1 MLPLPGGDSHTWE
14 ALEGG
19 KGGGVE
25 GGEGRGGESQ
35 QGTPHV
41 RSVRFPLSEGLS
53 PFYGRSES
61 KVKRRRGSTRLP
73 LLSLYTRST
82 FLSLPSSS
90 VAALSPLEIRAT
102 TKAEVWTSPRA
113 CHDSLGFTE
122 ILLASLPPKASH
134 PPTPPRTP
142 KLEPPF
148 LFFYASP
155 NRAGNQSDLARL
167 RPQQK
172 INTSLHAYYS
182 FTKSPRALESL
193 LWGDRVST
201 ALPHWW
207 GQGSKVDWWTPRGQ
221 GRCLCNTRWINP
233 WMCLM

>member
-1 MLPLPGGDSHTWE
+1 MSAHAPTARRRFTHLGSPGGRERGRS
-14 ALEGG
+14 GR
-19 KGGGVE
+19 
-25 GGEGRGGESQ
+25 GRGG
-35 QGTPHV
+35 
-41 RSVRFPLSEGLS
+41 R
-53 PFYGRSES
+53 
-61 KVKRRRGSTRLP
+61 KSTRNTSCPVGQVSAVGRALTFFMGDQSP
-73 LLSLYTRST
+73 KSRDAEAAPVSLSRHSIPALL

-90 VAALSPLEIRAT
+90 VAARSPLEIRAR

-122 ILLASLPPKASH
+122 IFLASLSPKASH

-193 LWGDRVST
+193 L
-201 ALPHWW
+201 
-207 GQGSKVDWWTPRGQ
+207 
-221 GRCLCNTRWINP
+221 
-233 WMCLM
+233 

>member
-1 MLPLPGGDSHTWE
+1 MGIDLPVVGCRETISLSAPSSPGVCSCSHCPAAIHTPGKPWRE
-14 ALEGG
+14 G
-19 KGGGVE
+19 KGE
-25 GGEGRGGESQ
+25 EWKGERGEKVNKEHLMSGRSGFRCRKGF
-35 QGTPHV
+35 H
-41 RSVRFPLSEGLS
+41 L
-53 PFYGRSES
+53 FYGRSES

-73 LLSLYTRST
+73 LSSLYTCST

-90 VAALSPLEIRAT
+90 VAARSPLEIRAR

-122 ILLASLPPKASH
+122 IFLASLSPKASH

-193 LWGDRVST
+193 L
-201 ALPHWW
+201 
-207 GQGSKVDWWTPRGQ
+207 
-221 GRCLCNTRWINP
+221 
-233 WMCLM
+233 